1 MFWLRQRNYSAIF
14 PLHIYIT
21 LTFIHLA
28 ISFMQCNLYCFQG
41 TCLPFF
47 LVITFPGNL
56 THELQESKYLKHM
69 IIVSHTSNI
78 YIQMK
83 YTSCLY
89 DAFSFCRSTRLV
101 MCFYV
106 SSGVT
111 KNLRKRI
118 RQSGSLRVRES

>member
-1 MFWLRQRNYSAIF
+1 LVTSKELISYFSLTYLHYINIYTFGNFFYAVQLILLSRYMF
-14 PLHIYIT
+14 T
-21 LTFIHLA
+21 L
-28 ISFMQCNLYCFQG
+28 
-41 TCLPFF
+41 F

-101 MCFYV
+101 MCFYM

-118 RQSGSLRVRES
+118 RQSASLRVREL